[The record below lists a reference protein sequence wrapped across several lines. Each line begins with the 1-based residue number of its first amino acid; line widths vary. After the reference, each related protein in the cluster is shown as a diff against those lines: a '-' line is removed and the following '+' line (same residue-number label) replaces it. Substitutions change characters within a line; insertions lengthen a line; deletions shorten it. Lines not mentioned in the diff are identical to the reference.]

1 MLKLLIA
8 EDEPKILTGLQKQI
22 ENMQLDLKIVAAVR
36 DGEAALEA
44 ALSLLPDILLVDI
57 CMPFLNGLELLERL
71 QGCPKK
77 FKVIIIS
84 GYSEFEYAKRSVELA
99 VYAYIL
105 KPVDIKELKKKLEQ
119 IILEI
124 QRDKR
129 ENEYLQFAVE
139 QLNRRKD
146 MLIRT
151 FLHDA
156 INGRYSPEEIREH
169 CSFFSINANL
179 KYNLLLIKVPAEVYE
194 IHKTNE
200 ILLPL
205 QIEGILKNLLSEYN
219 HTYLFS
225 DDRGNILLLYRQNT
239 GIDKRFYDEIKT
251 YIKRELGIQVNME
264 NMELPGLDNLADSY
278 DTLIG
283 LLFDDKQF
291 SPLVAQALNY
301 IAKGY
306 TRHNFGLEETAS
318 AVGIT
323 PAYLSRLMKNEV
335 GTSFSRYVA
344 MLRIEYA
351 VELMNKG
358 LLIKDVADRA
368 GFSSP
373 FYFSTAFK
381 KILNM
386 PPNEYRIKGKKQ
398 NET

>member
-8 EDEPKILTGLQKQI
+8 EDEPKIAAGLQKQI
-22 ENMQLDLKIVAAVR
+22 ESMNLDLEVIGIAQ

-44 ALSLLPDILLVDI
+44 ARRLLPDILLVDI

-71 QGCPKK
+71 QECAKK

-105 KPVDIKELKKKLEQ
+105 KPVDIKELKKKLEE

-124 QRDKR
+124 QHDKH

-156 INGRYSPEEIREH
+156 INGGYSPEEIREH

-194 IHKTNE
+194 IHSINE

-205 QIEGILKNLLSEYN
+205 QIEGVLKNLLSEYN
-219 HTYLFS
+219 HAYLFS
-225 DDRGNILLLYRQNT
+225 DDRGNMLLLYRQNA

-251 YIKRELGIQVNME
+251 DIKRELGIQVNME
-264 NMELPGLDNLADSY
+264 NMELTDLDNIADSY
-278 DTLIG
+278 DKLIG

-291 SPLVAQALNY
+291 SPLVAKALNY

-306 TRHNFGLEETAS
+306 TRHNFGLEETAA

-323 PAYLSRLMKNEV
+323 PAYLSRLLKNEV

-344 MLRIEYA
+344 GLRIEYA

-398 NET
+398 DET

>member
-8 EDEPKILTGLQKQI
+8 EDEPKIASGLQKQI
-22 ENMQLDLKIVAAVR
+22 ESMNLDLEVIGIAQ

-44 ALSLLPDILLVDI
+44 ARRLLPDILLVDI

-71 QGCPKK
+71 QECAKK

-105 KPVDIKELKKKLEQ
+105 KPVDIKELKKKLEE
-119 IILEI
+119 IIVEI

-129 ENEYLQFAVE
+129 ENEYVQFAIE
-139 QLNRRKD
+139 QLKKRKD

-156 INGRYSPEEIREH
+156 VTGKYSPEEIREH
-169 CSFFSINANL
+169 CSFFNINTNL
-179 KYNLLLIKVPAEVYE
+179 QYSLLLIKVSAEIYE
-194 IHKTNE
+194 IHRTNE

-205 QIEGILKNLLSEYN
+205 QIEGVLKKLLTEYT

-225 DDRGNILLLYRQNT
+225 DDRGNILLLYRENVGKNRQLCT
-239 GIDKRFYDEIKT
+239 EIKDG
-251 YIKRELGIQVNME
+251 IQNELGIQVNME
-264 NMELPGLDNLADSY
+264 NTELAGLDNLADTY

-306 TRHNFGLEETAS
+306 TRHNFGLEETAA

-323 PAYLSRLMKNEV
+323 PAYLSRLLKNEV

-344 MLRIEYA
+344 GLRIEYA

-398 NET
+398 DET